1 MLFSSLTQSTS
12 TLDGLVDKRPRRLL
26 QISLVTF
33 VGLAVAAALATG
45 TTRVILLIG
54 VLGMLLSGGFA
65 WRGKITASATLFL
78 LNQLILLSC
87 LIWAYGG
94 VRDLA
99 MLGYPGLLVFAV
111 ILGNAYIFAGILLLI
126 VLYCT
131 ALIVM
136 TVQGQFTIVLPDLTY
151 SHIFFV
157 NIIFLLTGF
166 SVYLL
171 VKDLSS
177 LMVSLRR
184 ENERVREREKTIT
197 ELARYDQL
205 TGLFNRRD
213 AEKRFALMMQEAH
226 REGCQ
231 LAVFFL
237 DLDNFKPVNDSL
249 GHAAGDLLLQELSR
263 RLKASMGPREL
274 LYRFGGDEFMLVRM
288 KLPPDP
294 EQWEGILH
302 GRAKQLL
309 EIVREPMQIM
319 QHKIVTTA
327 SIGVAIAPFHGDN
340 FAEVCR
346 LADLAMYAAKQNG
359 RNGFCVYHDEL
370 GRASVD
376 KFRMLKR
383 MQDAID
389 NQEFQLWYQPKICL
403 STGKTLAAEALLRW
417 PQADGSH
424 IYPDVFIPLAE
435 ESGLIADLGRW
446 VAEQAIVDCAGWQAQ
461 GFADVGV
468 SINVSSVQFRCCSL
482 PERIAEKL
490 AVTGLP
496 AAHLELE
503 LTESLLIDDD
513 EGVQQQLQ
521 QLSRLGVGLAIDDF
535 GTGYSN
541 ISYLNRFGAQRLKID
556 KSFIMP
562 LTDEKADDGL
572 VRAMLQIAASL
583 NFKVVAEGVETQVC
597 LERLQQLGCGEGQGY
612 YWSPA
617 MPLAAWLD
625 YLAGHC
631 ASELQPSTLEQAAPG
646 IEPAGQKIAVL
657 KN

>member
-1 MLFSSLTQSTS
+1 MLFSLLTQPTGTS
-12 TLDGLVDKRPRRLL
+12 NDLVDKRPRRLL
-26 QISLVTF
+26 QISLTTF
-33 VGLAVAAALATG
+33 VGLAIAATMATG
-45 TTRVILLIG
+45 TTRVILLAG

-65 WRGKITASATLFL
+65 RRGQIKVSATLFL
-78 LNQLILLSC
+78 VNQFILLSC
-87 LIWAYGG
+87 LVWAYGG

-99 MLGYPGLLVFAV
+99 MLGYPSLLVFAV
-111 ILGNAYIFAGILLLI
+111 ILGNAYIFAGMLLLV

-131 ALIVM
+131 LLVVL
-136 TVQGQFTIVLPDLTY
+136 TVNGQFTMVLPELTY
-151 SHIFFV
+151 SHIFFI

-171 VKDLSS
+171 VKDLSG
-177 LMVSLRR
+177 LMSSLRR

-197 ELARYDQL
+197 ELARHDQL

-213 AEKRFALMMQEAH
+213 AESRFARMMQEAH

-309 EIVREPMQIM
+309 DIVSEPLQIM
-319 QHKIVTTA
+319 QHQIVSTA
-327 SIGVAIAPFHGDN
+327 SIGVAIAPFHGDS
-340 FAEVCR
+340 FAEICR
-346 LADLAMYAAKQNG
+346 LADLAMYAAKKSG
-359 RNGFCVYHDEL
+359 RNGFCVYHEDL

-376 KFRMLKR
+376 KFRMLKL
-383 MQDAID
+383 MQEAID
-389 NQEFQLWYQPKICL
+389 QQQFQLWYQPKICL
-403 STGKTLAAEALLRW
+403 ATGRVLAAEALLRW
-417 PQADGSH
+417 PQTDGG
-424 IYPDVFIPLAE
+424 YVPPDVFIPLAE
-435 ESGLIADLGRW
+435 ESGLIGELGNW
-446 VAEQAIVDCAGWQAQ
+446 VAEQAIADCAAWQAQ
-461 GFADVGV
+461 GFSEVGV
-468 SINVSSVQFRCCSL
+468 SINVSPVQFRNCSL

-490 AVTGLP
+490 ALTGLP
-496 AAHLELE
+496 AACFELE
-503 LTESLLIDDD
+503 LTESMLIEDD
-513 EGVQQQLQ
+513 EEVQQQLQ
-521 QLSRLGVGLAIDDF
+521 RLGRLGVGLAIDDF

-562 LTDEKADDGL
+562 LAEREADDGL
-572 VRAMLQIAASL
+572 VRAMLQIASSL
-583 NFKVVAEGVETQVC
+583 NFKVVAEGVETRGC
-597 LERLQQLGCGEGQGY
+597 LQRLQQLGCGEGQGY
-612 YWSPA
+612 FWSAAIPYTEWLAYLTEHAGVDLPA
-617 MPLAAWLD
+617 
-625 YLAGHC
+625 
-631 ASELQPSTLEQAAPG
+631 SLQG
-646 IEPAGQKIAVL
+646 
-657 KN
+657 